1 MAGRAVPEAAER
13 DRNEGVQDPPGPAVT
28 AAAERDVDVVA
39 DPEAERDVP
48 ADPEILQVARRIG
61 PVEVLRKADA
71 EYPGAADRD
80 VAVAREIH
88 QDPKCYR
95 GKDDPL
101 SQESL
106 LVKVRL
112 EVIDVGG
119 QLVRDQ
125 DLLGEAEAPPGQR
138 SEEDTSEIQSP
149 C

>member
-13 DRNEGVQDPPGPAVT
+13 ERNEGVQAPPGPALP

-80 VAVAREIH
+80 VAVAPGIPAR
-88 QDPKCYR
+88 QSAAGSNRCRRSTGPRSGPSWRSR
-95 GKDDPL
+95 GPRGPGPRPGRPTRTA
-101 SQESL
+101 S
-106 LVKVRL
+106 
-112 EVIDVGG
+112 
-119 QLVRDQ
+119 
-125 DLLGEAEAPPGQR
+125 APPPRGTAGTAR
-138 SEEDTSEIQSP
+138 SA
-149 C
+149 